1 MITPKSSGPNCPLK
15 ACVVK
20 AWLTR
25 VVLLGLSGAFKIWGD
40 MKTEERTI
48 WGGKREQQEEVSNQE
63 GSGRCGQIRMKY
75 DDVCVKIQSKP
86 IALYTTLK

>member
-1 MITPKSSGPNCPLK
+1 
-15 ACVVK
+15 
-20 AWLTR
+20 
-25 VVLLGLSGAFKIWGD
+25 

-75 DDVCVKIQSKP
+75 DDVCMKIHSKP